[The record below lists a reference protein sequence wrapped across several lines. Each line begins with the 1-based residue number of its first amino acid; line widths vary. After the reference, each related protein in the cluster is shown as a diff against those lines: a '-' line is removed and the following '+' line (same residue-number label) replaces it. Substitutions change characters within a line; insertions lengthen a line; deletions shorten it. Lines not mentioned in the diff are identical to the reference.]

1 VIIWKIKEE
10 TVISSR
16 EKIELLDFFKNKKN
30 IYGKQNIC
38 SAV

>member
-16 EKIELLDFFKNKKN
+16 EKIELLDFLKNKKN